1 MLVTDQA
8 SILMLARPHIKHLD
22 VGHIILLRNSHTFF
36 IARPDTILGSCPVSP
51 TSTIPGSQRRNN
63 HISFFPSIKAR
74 GTTTIPFLCDARFL
88 PINLG
93 AILFTGKKVH
103 VPKSLSLLS
112 PTSLPCNPLPC
123 LGAAGAERHCSD
135 VRAPG
140 AKVWRLSCRLYTLD
154 FRSSCWRLDKTGDAV
169 LAVVIARF
177 SQYV

>member
-36 IARPDTILGSCPVSP
+36 IARPDTILGPCPVPP
-51 TSTIPGSQRRNN
+51 TSTTLVAKGGTTIF
-63 HISFFPSIKAR
+63 HSFPQLR
-74 GTTTIPFLCDARFL
+74 HGTTTIPFLCDARFL

-112 PTSLPCNPLPC
+112 PTSLPSNPLPC
-123 LGAAGAERHCSD
+123 LGAAGAERHCS
-135 VRAPG
+135 RSRRKSLA
-140 AKVWRLSCRLYTLD
+140 AFLQTLH
-154 FRSSCWRLDKTGDAV
+154 
-169 LAVVIARF
+169 IRF
-177 SQYV
+177 